1 MAGDFGD
8 FLAGGTAG
16 AGLGGTLGSVV
27 PGLGTGIGAGIGFVG
42 GGLANLFG
50 SGGDERRLISI
61 PLHLRLFPLLT
72 LISAGNWLTLAAS
85 DN

>member
-50 SGGDERRLISI
+50 SGGDEQV
-61 PLHLRLFPLLT
+61 PQQAPV
-72 LISAGNWLTLAAS
+72 ISAGNWLTLAAS